1 MTVADGFRAN
11 AVSASIAASFLLHPP
26 GWTRLEPQSVSGDP
40 TPGLEARLHDP
51 LWLLARQWQFG
62 EFAAED
68 AGSPVA
74 VHVGSTT
81 VPVSS
86 WLPGDTPA
94 GGAAQP
100 LPDGD
105 LLEPSVEREPAQA
118 AGPGLRARAEG
129 GSALVAELAE
139 AGVDVSP
146 GSPTSSAMLSRFPLA
161 LPWPDQFDGSAP
173 GLLAVLGGRLPDAE
187 LAATAAAADLPA
199 ALPAWVVG
207 APDVSVALAAVNRWY
222 GWYRGQIAPHP
233 DPALDCWIDER
244 LEYRFGLN
252 VGSQMFRAPSFGG
265 GRVDWAD
272 VDSATDTDPCGPPGN
287 PAPPAPEQTMLATPL
302 RFAGMPA
309 DRYWQFEDGQVNLG
323 ALEVQ
328 PHDLARLLLVEFA
341 TVYGNDWLVVP
352 VDVPLGAYTRLDEV
366 SYTTTFAERLPVAR
380 ADDSGRTGTFRMF
393 EVSVAGTDRTLP
405 GLFVPP
411 SAASVLDG
419 PPLEEVLFLRD
430 EMANSAW
437 AVERSVQGPSG
448 NTRNRRD
455 EGYPPPFQPGTDPS
469 AELDYLLQTE
479 VPAWWIPFL
488 PYSTGY
494 ATIALAK
501 GSMLRSDQPVEP
513 VGVSLRPSE
522 SMSIRDEEIPREG
535 ALLRRV
541 PTLTR
546 RIDGSYIRWIT
557 RRVMVGRGEG
567 SSGLAFDS
575 TIARSAANPD

>member
-1 MTVADGFRAN
+1 MTISEGFRAN

-86 WLPGDTPA
+86 WLPGDTAA
-94 GGAAQP
+94 GGTAQP

-105 LLEPSVEREPAQA
+105 VLEPSIEREPAQA
-118 AGPGLRARAEG
+118 RGPALRARAEG
-129 GSALVAELAE
+129 GSELVAELAD

-146 GSPTSSAMLSRFPLA
+146 GSSTMRALLSAFPLA
-161 LPWPDQFDGSAP
+161 LPWQDAFDSSAP

-187 LAATAAAADLPA
+187 LVATAAAADLPA
-199 ALPAWVVG
+199 SLPEWVVG
-207 APDVSVALAAVNRWY
+207 APDITVALAAVNRWY
-222 GWYRGQIAPHP
+222 DWYRGQIAPHP
-233 DPALDCWIDER
+233 DPAMDCWIDER
-244 LEYRFGLN
+244 LEYRFGLT
-252 VGSQMFRAPSFGG
+252 VGSQTFRAPSFGG
-265 GRVDWAD
+265 GRVDWPD
-272 VDSATDTDPCGPPGN
+272 VDSATDTDPCGPPEQ
-287 PAPPAPEQTMLATPL
+287 PAPPATEQTMLATPL

-352 VDVPLGAYTRLDEV
+352 VDVPLGSYTRIDEV
-366 SYTTTFAERLPVAR
+366 SYTTTFAERLPVNR
-380 ADDSGRTGTFRMF
+380 ADDSGRAGTFRMF
-393 EVSVAGTDRTLP
+393 EVSIAGTDKTLP

-411 SAASVLDG
+411 SVTSVLDG
-419 PPLEEVLFLRD
+419 PPVEEVLFLRD

-437 AVERSVQGPSG
+437 AVERAVQGPG
-448 NTRNRRD
+448 GDTRNRRD
-455 EGYPPPFQPGTDPS
+455 EGYPPPLQPGTDPS
-469 AELDYLLQTE
+469 AELDYLLQTQ

-501 GSMLRSDQPVEP
+501 GSMLRSDQLVEP
-513 VGVSLRPSE
+513 VGVSLRPGE
-522 SMSIRDEEIPREG
+522 AMSIRDEEIPREG

-541 PTLTR
+541 PAITR
-546 RIDGSYIRWIT
+546 RLDGSYARWIT

-567 SSGLAFDS
+567 SSGLAFDT